1 MIKKYKKSFI
11 LTNLILV
18 ASVLLVVNIVI
29 FAYSYHLSI
38 EKLKTTMQQKIEPYD
53 AINNFLAKKNI
64 QNEPDPKNMPK
75 PDEDKPDEKAPHTLQ
90 QSDSYLSSIFVFFYN
105 LETENVNIL
114 SKNEILFDTSLS
126 DTAKDICAQ
135 KDDFGRL
142 NNIYY
147 FKQQT
152 GRDIKIAIAS
162 PDFIRLEMI
171 KLFLLLVLIFL
182 LTMLLFYFISSYLA
196 NISIKPLENSI
207 ARERQFITDISH
219 DLKTPLTAIL
229 ANTDI
234 LIKNKDMTIEEMY
247 KWVDAT
253 KQAAQNMK
261 LLTEQML
268 VLSKSEQPQKDI
280 EIVNFSDIAEKNALV
295 MESVA
300 YEKNINYSSD
310 INQNIFIKA
319 NSENIK
325 RITASLIDNALKHE
339 NPGGNVFCKLYLKSG
354 KAVFSV
360 TNKTLIPKND
370 IEHIFERFYQS
381 DKSRSSG
388 TGHGLGLAITK
399 NLVNSAGGSISVKS
413 SEKTGT
419 VFTVSFNAQKS
430 KTTD

>member
-1 MIKKYKKSFI
+1 
-11 LTNLILV
+11 
-18 ASVLLVVNIVI
+18 
-29 FAYSYHLSI
+29 
-38 EKLKTTMQQKIEPYD
+38 
-53 AINNFLAKKNI
+53 
-64 QNEPDPKNMPK
+64 
-75 PDEDKPDEKAPHTLQ
+75 
-90 QSDSYLSSIFVFFYN
+90 
-105 LETENVNIL
+105 
-114 SKNEILFDTSLS
+114 
-126 DTAKDICAQ
+126 
-135 KDDFGRL
+135 
-142 NNIYY
+142 
-147 FKQQT
+147 
-152 GRDIKIAIAS
+152 
-162 PDFIRLEMI
+162 
-171 KLFLLLVLIFL
+171 
-182 LTMLLFYFISSYLA
+182 
-196 NISIKPLENSI
+196 
-207 ARERQFITDISH
+207 
-219 DLKTPLTAIL
+219 
-229 ANTDI
+229 
-234 LIKNKDMTIEEMY
+234 MTIEEMY

-268 VLSKSEQPQKDI
+268 VLSKSEQSQNDI

-295 MESVA
+295 MESVP

-354 KAVFSV
+354 KAVFFV